1 MRASS
6 NSARSATLTDAKGQA
21 PRDAGTV
28 ALLSV
33 VLTLAALAFCSQ
45 HQLLLL
51 YGDAVAHLHIA
62 RRIFDARSPGFRQL
76 GSVWLP
82 LPHLLLIPFVLKM
95 SWWQSG
101 VPGAIPSMACYVA
114 SCVGLYRLT
123 LCFVRNAIAWLAVI
137 FFALNPGL
145 LYFSTTAMTEPL
157 FLAEMIWAAL
167 LIALLA
173 RDLEAGN
180 SEAGNSE
187 AGAVEGRGR
196 LLLGAS
202 MVLVCAVFTRYDGW
216 IYAAAA
222 WCIASWIVL
231 RRRNVR
237 ERLTGIWLL
246 ATALVVMAPLV
257 WIAYN
262 AKQFHDP
269 FDFLR
274 GPYSAQAI
282 EARTSPSGA
291 GHYMEYHRPVVATLY
306 FLKAAELGAVVP
318 YATQLIFLVSLA
330 GTAFLWVRRR
340 SAALAAATLLWL
352 PLPFYAYAVAY
363 GSVPIFIPVWFPHSW
378 YNTRYGMEMLPAF
391 ALFAAATLE
400 GLAMWRPRWLG
411 WMVPAAAALIVINS
425 ILLLRGGPLVFQ
437 EGLVNSRSRIAFESA
452 LANWLRILPP
462 GKTLLM
468 YTSEH
473 IGAVQQAG
481 IPLHDIINEGDYYEW
496 NAALKDPAA
505 KADYVVALDGDAVA
519 KAVAARP
526 RGLTLLQ
533 IVCSTGQPCARV
545 YIAKTAAGAI
555 AQPAAGA
562 IAQPA
567 AGAIAQPAAGSP
579 TQPAAGAAQPSVAAR
594 PRSSR

>member
-6 NSARSATLTDAKGQA
+6 SSARSATLTEANPEP

-28 ALLSV
+28 ALLSA
-33 VLTLAALAFCSQ
+33 VLTLAALFFCSQ

-62 RRIFDARSPGFRQL
+62 RRIFDSREPGFRQL

-82 LPHLLLIPFVLKM
+82 LPHLLLVPFVQKM

-101 VPGAIPSMACYVA
+101 VAAALPSMACYVVA
-114 SCVGLYRLT
+114 CVGLYRLA
-123 LCFVRNAIAWLAVI
+123 LCFVRHSIAWLAVA

-167 LIALLA
+167 LIVLLA
-173 RDLEAGN
+173 RR
-180 SEAGNSE
+180 SETGDTH
-187 AGAVEGRGR
+187 GLGR
-196 LLLGAS
+196 LVLGAS
-202 MVLVCAVFTRYDGW
+202 LVLVCAVFTRYDGW
-216 IYAAAA
+216 VYAAAA

-231 RRRNVR
+231 QRRNLR

-246 ATALVVMAPLV
+246 ASVLVVWAPLL
-257 WIAYN
+257 WMAYN

-269 FDFLR
+269 LDFLR
-274 GPYSAQAI
+274 GPYSARAI
-282 EARTSPSGA
+282 EARTSPYGA

-318 YATQLIFLVSLA
+318 HATQVIFLISIA
-330 GTAFLWVRRR
+330 GIAFLWLRRR

-352 PLPFYAYAVAY
+352 PLPFYAYSVAY

-391 ALFAAATLE
+391 AVFAAAALE
-400 GLAMWRPRWLG
+400 GLATWRPRWQD
-411 WMVPAAAALIVINS
+411 WMVPVAAVLVLANS
-425 ILLLRGGPLVFQ
+425 IFLLRARPLVFQ
-437 EGLVNSRSRIAFESA
+437 EAVENARTRIPFERTLS
-452 LANWLRILPP
+452 NWLRMLPP

-468 YTSEH
+468 STSEH
-473 IGAVQQAG
+473 VGAVQRAG
-481 IPLHDIINEGDYYEW
+481 IPLRNIINDGDYYEW
-496 NAALKDPAA
+496 GAALKDPAA

-519 KAVAARP
+519 RAVAEHP
-526 RGLTLLQ
+526 QGLTLLEV
-533 IVCSTGQPCARV
+533 IRSTGQPAAWV
-545 YIAKTAAGAI
+545 YKAKAAAGAI
-555 AQPAAGA
+555 AKPAAGA
-562 IAQPA
+562 IAKPGDDA
-567 AGAIAQPAAGSP
+567 HP
-579 TQPAAGAAQPSVAAR
+579 AGAAEK
-594 PRSSR
+594 PR

>member
-6 NSARSATLTDAKGQA
+6 NSARSATLTEAKEHQ

-28 ALLSV
+28 ALASA
-33 VLTLAALAFCSQ
+33 VLTLAALAYCSQ

-62 RRIFDARSPGFRQL
+62 RRLFDSRTPGFRQL

-82 LPHLLLIPFVLKM
+82 LPHLLLVPFVQKM

-101 VPGAIPSMACYVA
+101 VAAALPSMACYVA
-114 SCVGLYRLT
+114 SCVGLYRLA
-123 LCFVRNAIAWLAVI
+123 LCFVRHSIAWLAVA

-167 LIALLA
+167 LIALFA
-173 RDLEAGN
+173 RR
-180 SEAGNSE
+180 SEAGNAE
-187 AGAVEGRGR
+187 RPGR

-202 MVLVCAVFTRYDGW
+202 LVLVCAVFTRYDGW

-222 WCIASWIVL
+222 WCVASWIVVRGIAI
-231 RRRNVR
+231 RRRNFR
-237 ERLTGIWLL
+237 ERLSGIWLL
-246 ATALVVMAPLV
+246 GTVLVVVAPLV

-274 GPYSAQAI
+274 GPYSARAI
-282 EARTSPSGA
+282 EERTSPYGA

-318 YATQLIFLVSLA
+318 HATQLIFVISLT

-340 SAALAAATLLWL
+340 SAALAAASLLWL
-352 PLPFYAYAVAY
+352 PLPFYAYSVAY

-391 ALFAAATLE
+391 ALFAASALE
-400 GLAMWRPRWLG
+400 GLAVWRPRWQR
-411 WMVPAAAALIVINS
+411 WMVPVTAALILANTV
-425 ILLLRGGPLVFQ
+425 LLLRGRPLVFQ
-437 EGLVNSRSRIAFESA
+437 EAVENSRSRIPFERA
-452 LANWLRILPP
+452 LANWLRVLPP

-473 IGAVQQAG
+473 IGAVQRAG
-481 IPLHDIINEGDYYEW
+481 IPLRDIINEGNYYEW
-496 NAALKDPAA
+496 EAALKDPAA

-526 RGLTLLQ
+526 EGLTLLEV
-533 IVCSTGQPCARV
+533 ICSTGQPCARV
-545 YIAKTAAGAI
+545 YIAHTAAGAM

-562 IAQPA
+562 AAQL
-567 AGAIAQPAAGSP
+567 G
-579 TQPAAGAAQPSVAAR
+579 AGAAAR
-594 PRSSR
+594 QDGPE